1 MASEHAQL
9 RFLDAAQAAEV
20 LGGFNPRT
28 VSRWAR
34 EGYLPAYPVG
44 EGKRRVWRF
53 LQHDLEQWMSARRTG
68 HSPHGGLNSCAAIG
82 APVGAKHV

>member
-1 MASEHAQL
+1 MPSERAQL

-20 LGGFNPRT
+20 LGGFNSRT

-34 EGYLPAYPVG
+34 EGYLPAYPIG

-53 LQHDLEQWMSARRTG
+53 LQHDLEEWMLARRTG
-68 HSPHGGLNSCAAIG
+68 AAMHNALNSVAAIG
-82 APVGAKHV
+82 APVGGI